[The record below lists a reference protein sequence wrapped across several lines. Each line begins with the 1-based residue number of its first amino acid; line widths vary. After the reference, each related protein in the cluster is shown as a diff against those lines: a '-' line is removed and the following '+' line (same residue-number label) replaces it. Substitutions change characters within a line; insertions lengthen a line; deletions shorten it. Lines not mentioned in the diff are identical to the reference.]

1 MEDNH
6 AITPQ
11 EIEKRLI
18 VLRNQKVMLDRDVA
32 YVYGVETKRVN
43 EAVKNNDEKFPDK
56 YCFRL
61 QPSEKQYVVE
71 NFDHLGNLDKSPV
84 EPRAFTERGLYMIA
98 TILKS
103 KKATETTF
111 SIIETFAKAKEI
123 ARNIEAIHKETD
135 DQKQKGLI
143 QRTGELLS
151 DLIVDESETL
161 ETESSIELNLMAIKF
176 KHTVKR
182 TKK

>member
-43 EAVKNNDEKFPDK
+43 EAVKNNDEKFSEK
-56 YCFRL
+56 YYFRL

-71 NFDHLGNLDKSPV
+71 NFDRLGNLDKSPV
-84 EPRAFTERGLYMIA
+84 EPRAHGQE
-98 TILKS
+98 
-103 KKATETTF
+103 
-111 SIIETFAKAKEI
+111 
-123 ARNIEAIHKETD
+123 N
-135 DQKQKGLI
+135 
-143 QRTGELLS
+143 
-151 DLIVDESETL
+151 
-161 ETESSIELNLMAIKF
+161 
-176 KHTVKR
+176 
-182 TKK
+182 

>member
-1 MEDNH
+1 MEDSK
-6 AITPQ
+6 AITTR
-11 EIEKRLI
+11 EIEERLI
-18 VLRNQKVMLDRDVA
+18 DLRGQKVMLDRDVA
-32 YVYGVETKRVN
+32 YVYGVETRRVN
-43 EAVKNNDEKFPDK
+43 EAVKNNTEKFPEK

-61 QPSEKQYVVE
+61 HPTEKQYVVE
-71 NFDHLGNLDKSPV
+71 NFDHLVNLDKSPV
-84 EPRAFTERGLYMIA
+84 EPRTFTERGLYMIA

-111 SIIETFAKAKEI
+111 SIIETFAKSREI
-123 ARNIEAIHKETD
+123 ARNIHALHNEPD
-135 DQKQKGLI
+135 NQKQQGLI

-151 DLIVDESETL
+151 DLIVDEADTL

-182 TKK
+182 SKR

>member
-1 MEDNH
+1 
-6 AITPQ
+6 
-11 EIEKRLI
+11 
-18 VLRNQKVMLDRDVA
+18 VKVMLDRDVA
-32 YVYGVETKRVN
+32 YVYGVETRRVN
-43 EAVKNNDEKFPDK
+43 EAVKNNTEKFPEK

-84 EPRAFTERGLYMIA
+84 VPRAFTERGLYMIA

-111 SIIETFAKAKEI
+111 SIIETFAKAREI
-123 ARNIEAIHKETD
+123 SRNIQALQQESDHR
-135 DQKQKGLI
+135 KQQGLI

-151 DLIVDESETL
+151 DLIMDESETM
-161 ETESSIELNLMAIKF
+161 ETESSIELNLMALKF

>member
-18 VLRNQKVMLDRDVA
+18 VLGNKKVMLDRDVA

-43 EAVKNNDEKFPDK
+43 EAVKNNDEKFPEK

-71 NFDHLGNLDKSPV
+71 NFDRLGNLDKSPV
-84 EPRAFTERGLYMIA
+84 
-98 TILKS
+98 
-103 KKATETTF
+103 
-111 SIIETFAKAKEI
+111 
-123 ARNIEAIHKETD
+123 D
-135 DQKQKGLI
+135 

-151 DLIVDESETL
+151 DLIVDEADTL

>member
-43 EAVKNNDEKFPDK
+43 EAVKNNDEKFPEK

-71 NFDHLGNLDKSPV
+71 NFDRLGNLDKSPV

-103 KKATETTF
+103 KKARETTF

-135 DQKQKGLI
+135 SQKQKGLI

-151 DLIVDESETL
+151 DLIVDEADTL